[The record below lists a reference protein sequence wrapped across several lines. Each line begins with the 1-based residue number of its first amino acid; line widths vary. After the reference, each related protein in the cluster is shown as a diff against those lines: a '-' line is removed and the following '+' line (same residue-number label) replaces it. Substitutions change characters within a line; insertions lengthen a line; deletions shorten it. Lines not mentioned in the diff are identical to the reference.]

1 MPSHA
6 FICVDVLVDGKR
18 SGGSTAGTFMRVVVD
33 ATCKEGLHA
42 FLGLHAAQYCPLPDS
57 TIVTMVCVKSIE
69 SVHGRPAAD
78 IGSTHDCSVFFYYH
92 VSMARSEVPTMQ
104 FTFKCVRVV
113 EHRQPR
119 RDPIVIMMAR

>member
-69 SVHGRPAAD
+69 YVHGKPAAD
-78 IGSTHDCSVFFYYH
+78 VGSTHDCSVFFYYP
-92 VSMARSEVPTMQ
+92 VSMVVYEVPTKR
-104 FTFKCVRVV
+104 FTLVQMRSRC
-113 EHRQPR
+113 
-119 RDPIVIMMAR
+119 